1 MLSYTEEIKAQR
13 LASEVIS
20 ENSKYN
26 RLFGLAETL
35 ANMQEMKE
43 LVDNAD
49 AVDFLEVYDMDR
61 LNAYSN
67 LLDKAEADSTIEW
80 TEEDDNNLEI
90 EQRART
96 YAKDSLKELAYA
108 LGKVQDA
115 YNALQDALDSLC

>member
-13 LASEVIS
+13 LASEAIS

-26 RLFGLAETL
+26 RLFGLVEQL
-35 ANMQEMKE
+35 ANTQEMKE
-43 LVDNAD
+43 LVDYAD

-61 LNAYSN
+61 LNAYSK
-67 LLDKAEADSTIEW
+67 LLDKAEADNTIEW

-96 YAKDSLKELAYA
+96 YAKDSLKGLVYA

>member
-1 MLSYTEEIKAQR
+1 MLSYLEENKAQR

-26 RLFGLAETL
+26 RLLGLMETL
-35 ANMQEMKE
+35 ANMQELKE

-49 AVDFLEVYDMDR
+49 AVDFYEVYDMDR

-90 EQRART
+90 EQKARS
-96 YAKDSLKELAYA
+96 YAKDALKELAYA

-115 YNALQDALDSLC
+115 YNAMQDALDGLC

>member
-1 MLSYTEEIKAQR
+1 MLSYLEEKKAQC
-13 LASEVIS
+13 LASEAIS
-20 ENSKYN
+20 ENSKYY
-26 RLFGLAETL
+26 RLFGLAERL
-35 ANMQEMKE
+35 ANTQEMKE
-43 LVDNAD
+43 LVDYAE
-49 AVDFLEVYDMDR
+49 AVDFLDVYDMDK